1 MSKIQLDVKNLSV
14 SFSTQAGTVHAVRD
28 VSFSLYEGETLAI
41 VGESGSGK
49 TVTCKTLMRL
59 LSKNASIDAGEIL
72 LEGRDILKAG
82 ERTMR
87 SIRGNEIA
95 MVFQD
100 PMTSLDPTMKIGRQI
115 EEVITLHRKVKQ
127 GEARKRMLELLELV
141 GIEDPERRSRQ
152 YPHEFSG
159 GQRQRIVISIVL
171 ACDPKV
177 LIADEPTTALD
188 VTMQAQIID
197 LLKSL
202 QKKINTS
209 IIFITHDLGVVA
221 NVADRVAVMYAGKI
235 IEIGRSDEIF
245 YDPRHPYTWGL
256 LNAMPTLDTN
266 TSSLYTIPGAPPN
279 LLKPPA
285 GDAFAPRNEY
295 AMAVDELYEP
305 PLFKISDTHS
315 AATWLLD
322 PRAPK
327 INPPAALEKRR
338 EEFIRRKGE
347 AVQAYG
353 IGTST
358 GLMNGIE
365 VSASQV
371 NMLRQTGGIDDAGRE

>member
-1 MSKIQLDVKNLSV
+1 MSTLQLDVKNLTV
-14 SFSTQAGTVHAVRD
+14 SFSTQAGKVHAVRD
-28 VSFSLYEGETLAI
+28 VSFSLYKGETLAI

-49 TVTCKTLMRL
+49 TVTCRTLMRL
-59 LSKNASIDAGEIL
+59 LSRNASIDGGEIL
-72 LEGRDILKAG
+72 FEGRDILKVN
-82 ERTMR
+82 ERNMR
-87 SIRGNEIA
+87 QIRGNDIA

-100 PMTSLDPTMKIGRQI
+100 PMTSLDPTMRIGRQI
-115 EEVITLHRKVKQ
+115 EEVITLHRKVKRS
-127 GEARKRMLELLELV
+127 EARKRMLELLQLV
-141 GIEDPERRSRQ
+141 GIEEPVRRSHQ

-159 GQRQRIVISIVL
+159 GQRQRIVIAIVL
-171 ACDPKV
+171 ACDPKI

-202 QKKINTS
+202 QRKLDTS

-266 TSSLYTIPGAPPN
+266 LPSLYTIPGAPPN

-295 AMAVDELYEP
+295 ALEVDELYEP
-305 PLFKISDTHS
+305 PMFQISDTHF

-327 INPPAALEKRR
+327 VEPPEILKKHR
-338 EEFIRRKGE
+338 EEFLKRSSL
-347 AVQAYG
+347 Y
-353 IGTST
+353 
-358 GLMNGIE
+358 
-365 VSASQV
+365 
-371 NMLRQTGGIDDAGRE
+371 AGN

>member
-1 MSKIQLDVKNLSV
+1 MSTLQLDVKNLTV
-14 SFSTQAGTVHAVRD
+14 SFSTQAGKVHAVRD
-28 VSFSLYEGETLAI
+28 VSFSLYKGETLAI

-49 TVTCKTLMRL
+49 TVTCRTLMRL
-59 LSKNASIDAGEIL
+59 LSKNASIDGGEIL
-72 LEGRDILKAG
+72 FEGRDILKVN
-82 ERTMR
+82 ERNMR
-87 SIRGNEIA
+87 QIRGNDIA

-100 PMTSLDPTMKIGRQI
+100 PMTSLDPTMRIGRQI
-115 EEVITLHRKVKQ
+115 EEVITLHRKVKRS
-127 GEARKRMLELLELV
+127 EARKRMLELLQLV
-141 GIEDPERRSRQ
+141 GIEEPVRRSHQ

-159 GQRQRIVISIVL
+159 GQRQRIVIAIVL
-171 ACDPKV
+171 ACDPKI

-202 QKKINTS
+202 QRKLDTS

-266 TSSLYTIPGAPPN
+266 LPSLYTIPGAPPN

-295 AMAVDELYEP
+295 ALEVDELYEP
-305 PLFKISDTHS
+305 PMFQISDTHF

-327 INPPAALEKRR
+327 VEPPEILKKRR
-338 EEFIRRKGE
+338 EEFLKRSSL
-347 AVQAYG
+347 Y
-353 IGTST
+353 
-358 GLMNGIE
+358 
-365 VSASQV
+365 
-371 NMLRQTGGIDDAGRE
+371 AGN

>member
-1 MSKIQLDVKNLSV
+1 MPDKRLEVKNLSV
-14 SFSTQAGTVHAVRD
+14 SFSTQAGTVRAVRD
-28 VSFSLYEGETLAI
+28 VDFTLYAGETLAI

-49 TVTCKTLMRL
+49 TVTCRSLMRL
-59 LSKNASIDAGEIL
+59 LPQNASIDAGEIL
-72 LEGRDILKAG
+72 LDGTDLLKLSNRG
-82 ERTMR
+82 IRHV
-87 SIRGNEIA
+87 RGNDIA

-100 PMTSLDPTMKIGRQI
+100 PMTSLDPTMRVGRQI
-115 EEVITLHRKVKQ
+115 EEAITLHRRVGQ
-127 GEARKRMLELLELV
+127 HRARERMLELVRLV

-159 GQRQRIVISIVL
+159 GQRQRIVIAIVL

-202 QKKINTS
+202 QRTIKTS
-209 IIFITHDLGVVA
+209 IVFITHDLGVVA

-235 IEIGRSDEIF
+235 VEIGRSDEVF

-256 LNAMPTLDTN
+256 LCSMPALTTDAPA
-266 TSSLYTIPGAPPN
+266 LYTIPGAPPS
-279 LLKPPA
+279 LIDPPP

-295 AMAVDELYEP
+295 ALAVDTLYEP
-305 PLFKISDTHS
+305 PLFRISDTHY
-315 AATWLLD
+315 AASWLMD

-327 INPPAALEKRR
+327 AELPPLLKKRR
-338 EEFIRRKGE
+338 EEYLGRIHHH
-347 AVQAYG
+347 V
-353 IGTST
+353 
-358 GLMNGIE
+358 GL
-365 VSASQV
+365 
-371 NMLRQTGGIDDAGRE
+371 

>member
-1 MSKIQLDVKNLSV
+1 MSNIELDVKNLSV
-14 SFSTQAGTVHAVRD
+14 SFTTQAGTVHAVRD
-28 VSFSLYEGETLAI
+28 VSFSLYKGETLAI

-49 TVTCKTLMRL
+49 TVTCRTLMRL
-59 LSKNASIDAGEIL
+59 LSKNASVDAGEIL
-72 LEGRDILKAG
+72 LEGKDILKVT
-82 ERTMR
+82 ERNMR
-87 SIRGNEIA
+87 HIRGNDIA

-115 EEVITLHRKVKQ
+115 EEVITLHRKVKRRD
-127 GEARKRMLELLELV
+127 ARKRMLELLKLV

-159 GQRQRIVISIVL
+159 GQRQRIVIAIVL

-202 QKKINTS
+202 QNKINTS

-235 IEIGRSDEIF
+235 IEIGRSAEIF

-256 LNAMPTLDTN
+256 LNSMPTLDTN

-279 LLKPPA
+279 LLNPPV

-295 AMAVDELYEP
+295 ALAVDDLYEP
-305 PLFKISDTHS
+305 PLFQVSDTHY

-327 INPPAALEKRR
+327 VNPPIAIQKRR
-338 EEFIRRKGE
+338 EKFIKSRIKS
-347 AVQAYG
+347 VQV
-353 IGTST
+353 
-358 GLMNGIE
+358 NEIE
-365 VSASQV
+365 VRASCV
-371 NMLRQTGGIDDAGRE
+371 NE

>member
-1 MSKIQLDVKNLSV
+1 MSTLQLDVKNLTV
-14 SFSTQAGTVHAVRD
+14 SFSTQAGKVHAVRD
-28 VSFSLYEGETLAI
+28 VSFSLYKGETLAI

-49 TVTCKTLMRL
+49 TVTCRTLMRL
-59 LSKNASIDAGEIL
+59 LSKNASIDGGEIL
-72 LEGRDILKAG
+72 FEGRDILKVN
-82 ERTMR
+82 ERNMR
-87 SIRGNEIA
+87 QIRGNDIA

-100 PMTSLDPTMKIGRQI
+100 PMTSLDPTMRIGRQI
-115 EEVITLHRKVKQ
+115 EEVITLHRKVKRS
-127 GEARKRMLELLELV
+127 EARKRMLELLQLV
-141 GIEDPERRSRQ
+141 GIEEPVRRSHQ

-159 GQRQRIVISIVL
+159 GQRQRIVIAIVL
-171 ACDPKV
+171 ACDPKI

-202 QKKINTS
+202 QRKLDTS

-266 TSSLYTIPGAPPN
+266 LPSLYTIPGAPPN

-295 AMAVDELYEP
+295 ALEVDELYEP
-305 PLFKISDTHS
+305 PMFQISDTHF
-315 AATWLLD
+315 ATTWLLD

-327 INPPAALEKRR
+327 VEPPEILKKRR
-338 EEFIRRKGE
+338 EEFLKRSSL
-347 AVQAYG
+347 Y
-353 IGTST
+353 
-358 GLMNGIE
+358 
-365 VSASQV
+365 
-371 NMLRQTGGIDDAGRE
+371 AGN

>member
-1 MSKIQLDVKNLSV
+1 MPDKRLEVKNLSV
-14 SFSTQAGTVHAVRD
+14 SFSTQAGTVRAVRD
-28 VSFSLYEGETLAI
+28 VDFTLYAGETLAI

-49 TVTCKTLMRL
+49 TVTCRSLMRL
-59 LSKNASIDAGEIL
+59 LPPNASIDAGEIL
-72 LEGRDILKAG
+72 LDGTDLLKLSDRA
-82 ERTMR
+82 MR
-87 SIRGNEIA
+87 HIRGNDIA

-100 PMTSLDPTMKIGRQI
+100 PMTSLDPTMRVGRQI
-115 EEVITLHRKVKQ
+115 EEAITLHRRV
-127 GEARKRMLELLELV
+127 GRRRARERMLELMRLV

-159 GQRQRIVISIVL
+159 GQRQRIVIAIVL

-202 QKKINTS
+202 QRTIKTS
-209 IIFITHDLGVVA
+209 IVFITHDLGVVA

-235 IEIGRSDEIF
+235 VEIGRSDEVF

-256 LNAMPTLDTN
+256 LCSMPTLTTDAPA
-266 TSSLYTIPGAPPN
+266 LYTIPGVPPS
-279 LLKPPA
+279 LIDLPP

-295 AMAVDELYEP
+295 ALAVDTLYEP
-305 PLFKISDTHS
+305 PLSRISDTHY
-315 AATWLLD
+315 AATWLMD

-327 INPPAALEKRR
+327 AELPPLLQKRR
-338 EEFIRRKGE
+338 EEYLGRIHHH
-347 AVQAYG
+347 V
-353 IGTST
+353 
-358 GLMNGIE
+358 GL
-365 VSASQV
+365 
-371 NMLRQTGGIDDAGRE
+371 